1 LSYYSKTKITYLNYF
16 KVSKFNN
23 ILISCYT
30 LGSDNDNPNILP
42 KDQIFMILE
51 MENGGIDVE
60 NFIFNSA
67 DQSLFAFLQVCY
79 NKNVIFH

>member
-1 LSYYSKTKITYLNYF
+1 MSYCSKIIINYF
-16 KVSKFNN
+16 KVSTFNN
-23 ILISCYT
+23 VLILCYKS
-30 LGSDNDNPNILP
+30 GSDNDNPNILP

-79 NKNVIFH
+79 INHVIVH

>member
-1 LSYYSKTKITYLNYF
+1 MLN
-16 KVSKFNN
+16 NL
-23 ILISCYT
+23 LISCFT
-30 LGSDNDNPNILP
+30 LGSDNDNPDILP
-42 KDQIFMILE
+42 NDQKFMILE

-79 NKNVIFH
+79 NKHVIFH

>member
-1 LSYYSKTKITYLNYF
+1 M
-16 KVSKFNN
+16 FNN
-23 ILISCYT
+23 LLISCFK
-30 LGSDNDNPNILP
+30 LGSDNDNPDILP
-42 KDQIFMILE
+42 NDQKFMILE

-79 NKNVIFH
+79 NIHVIFH

>member
-1 LSYYSKTKITYLNYF
+1 MLIEIIF
-16 KVSKFNN
+16 KFLNN
-23 ILISCYT
+23 IWISCYK
-30 LGSDNDNPNILP
+30 LGSDNDNPDILP

-60 NFIFNSA
+60 SFIFNSA

-79 NKNVIFH
+79 NIHVIFH

>member
-1 LSYYSKTKITYLNYF
+1 MFIQITF
-16 KVSKFNN
+16 KLFNN
-23 ILISCYT
+23 LLISYHK
-30 LGSDNDNPNILP
+30 LGSDNDNPDILP
-42 KDQIFMILE
+42 NDQKFMILE

-79 NKNVIFH
+79 NIILFFI